1 MPHNKYVD
9 SGTNASLKSLIE
21 PLVASLSWQTASQ
34 TERYRSMV
42 LTVPTDT
49 IPNISHAMA
58 RHYWQNDEEAQTFKE
73 LDSRFRRTFL
83 STLKKSG
90 YEEDRAL
97 FTKEAKEDISKANA
111 ELTGWSH
118 IIHGKGAIDLRE
130 ALAIK

>member
-1 MPHNKYVD
+1 MPHNKDVD
-9 SGTNASLKSLIE
+9 SGTSASLKSLIE

-90 YEEDRAL
+90 

-118 IIHGKGAIDLRE
+118 IIHGKGVIDLRE